1 MSLRPEQI
9 AAIYRKYRRRLNVF
23 FIRAFRVSEHDAEEL
38 TQDTFVRFLQALD
51 EYRGDAEWAFL
62 EKVARN
68 VGYNRV
74 RSAHAKKRG
83 EGIKPVEIDD
93 PNLTCV
99 EPAAPQ
105 EPDFVERQHQAQQKR
120 RLYDAIAGLSDA
132 QRQCL
137 QLWLEEF
144 KYDEIAA
151 TLRISQ
157 DAVKSRIRDAKRLL
171 RERLGEEPT
180 IPGGEQ

>member
-1 MSLRPEQI
+1 MI
-9 AAIYRKYRRRLNVF
+9 TF
-23 FIRAFRVSEHDAEEL
+23 FMRAFRVTEQDAEEL
-38 TQDTFVRFLQALD
+38 TQDTFVRFFQALD

-62 EKVARN
+62 EKVARS

-74 RSAHAKKRG
+74 RSANAQKRG
-83 EGIKPVEIDD
+83 KGMKPLEIDD
-93 PNLTCV
+93 PNQFGV

-105 EPDFVERQHQAQQKR
+105 GPDYVERQQQAQRRQ
-120 RLYDAIAGLSDA
+120 RLYDAIDGLPRG

-137 QLWLEEF
+137 QLWLDEF

-151 TLRISQ
+151 SLRITQ

-171 RERLGEEPT
+171 RERLGEEDMF
-180 IPGGEQ
+180 PGGEE